1 MGDDFLISHKSCKGL
16 NHRWNFGSSNRSWQG
31 KGGLEI
37 KGLERVEKKDFIKN
51 KLKKFNN

>member
-1 MGDDFLISHKSCKGL
+1 MGDDFLISHKSCKGV